1 MYIARRE
8 LRVAGGKTAEFLTL
22 NEALHTRMKAMPG
35 FRWAMLLRSMGYPGK
50 MASIDMWQTR
60 QQAQDWSDS
69 EVLSATFTAHPT
81 QGIAAPIGIAHG
93 YDVVTAR
100 GSMTPAPVAAIVEW
114 EVDVE
119 YGKAFVDRWNAAYH
133 HIEDRVGS
141 RLGRHPSHPM
151 SFAGFH
157 VALSEGALAL
167 DVLGGELR
175 LAENLAVRPAS
186 VDRYDVVMLTEA

>member
-8 LRVAGGKTAEFLTL
+8 VRVVGGKAREFMAF
-22 NEALHTRMKAMPG
+22 NEALHAGMTAMPG
-35 FRWAMLLRSMGYPGK
+35 FRWGMLLHSMGYPGK
-50 MASIDMWQTR
+50 MATIDMWQTR
-60 QQAQDWSDS
+60 QQAQAWSES
-69 EVLSATFTAHPT
+69 ETQLAAFTANPI
-81 QGIAAPIGIAHG
+81 QGIVVPIGMAHG

-119 YGKAFVDRWNAAYH
+119 HTKAFVDRWNAAYH
-133 HIEDRVGS
+133 HIEDRIGS
-141 RLGRHPSHPM
+141 RLGRHLSDPT
-151 SFAGFH
+151 SFAGVH
-157 VALSEGALAL
+157 VAQSEAALAL

-186 VDRYDVVMLTEA
+186 VDRYDVVMLVET

>member
-8 LRVAGGKTAEFLTL
+8 VRVVGGKAREFLAF
-22 NEALHTRMKAMPG
+22 NEALHAGMKVMPG
-35 FRWAMLLRSMGYPGK
+35 FRWGMLLRSMGYPGK
-50 MASIDMWQTR
+50 MATIDMWQTR

-69 EVLSATFTAHPT
+69 EAQLAAFTAHPI
-81 QGIAAPIGIAHG
+81 QGIVAPIGMAHG

-114 EVDVE
+114 EVDSE
-119 YGKAFVDRWNAAYH
+119 HAKAFVDRWNAAYH
-133 HIEDRVGS
+133 QIEDRIGS
-141 RLGRHPSHPM
+141 RLGRHLSDPTA
-151 SFAGFH
+151 FTGIH
-157 VALSEGALAL
+157 VAQSEAALAQ
-167 DVLGGELR
+167 DVLGSELR